1 MKKIKTATALL
12 LVVALLHPV
21 AACAASKTEG
31 SVSTSDGDFFFSE
44 STSRETAESSLA
56 GENTF
61 ESSSSS
67 ESAESSDSSTDS
79 SDSDASASASSPDVV
94 ETPTKESVQY
104 IRLLGDDV
112 YLRKGAGTQYA
123 VLGKAY
129 KDEIYAVIDKI
140 GNWYKTR
147 YRNQT
152 AYLYAAYAAVFTLPK
167 TDKTTEQVLDEGY
180 SLLGTPYVYGAI
192 RLHDGKGKLLSG
204 FDKQKFDCSSLV
216 QYVYY
221 KGANALL
228 DVTTRTQIKQGVSV
242 SKSALRRG
250 DCMYFTNESRQ
261 NNSGIERVGHVA
273 IYLGDGYI
281 LHTASD
287 YARIE
292 KMTTRR
298 WSFFLEARRFL

>member
-12 LVVALLHPV
+12 LVVALLHPI
-21 AACAASKTEG
+21 AACADSKTDDG
-31 SVSTSDGDFFFSE
+31 VSASNGDSFFSE
-44 STSRETAESSLA
+44 STSLETAESSPA
-56 GENTF
+56 E
-61 ESSSSS
+61 ESSS
-67 ESAESSDSSTDS
+67 ESTESSVDD
-79 SDSDASASASSPDVV
+79 SDSDASASASSPDAT
-94 ETPTKESVQY
+94 ETPKKESAQY
-104 IRLLGDDV
+104 IRLLGNDV
-112 YLRKGAGTQYA
+112 YLRKGAGTQHA
-123 VLGKAY
+123 ALGKAY
-129 KDEIYAVIDKI
+129 KDEIYAVTDKI

-167 TDKTTEQVLDEGY
+167 ADKTTEQVLDEGY
-180 SLLGTPYVYGAI
+180 SLLGTPYIYGAI

-216 QYVYY
+216 QYVFY
-221 KGANALL
+221 KGANVLL

-242 SKSALRRG
+242 TKSALRRG

-273 IYLGDGYI
+273 VYLGEGYI

-298 WSFFLEARRFL
+298 WNFFLEARRFL